1 MVIGYLCQ
9 GGPCVA
15 LSKSVYRALP
25 TASLLH
31 PPTLHNEQHRRQ
43 KLLKPEGKPVSGFV
57 DVWLAIT
64 ANDSSSDVLEEPD
77 ALEEPAV
84 PEEPLDLYQKEIRSR
99 DLS

>member
-84 PEEPLDLYQKEIRSR
+84 PEEPLDLYQ
-99 DLS
+99 

>member
-1 MVIGYLCQ
+1 MVIGYMCQ

-25 TASLLH
+25 STSLLH
-31 PPTLHNEQHRRQ
+31 PPKLHYEQHRRQ
-43 KLLKPEGKPVSGFV
+43 KLLKPKVKPVSGFV

-84 PEEPLDLYQKEIRSR
+84 PEEPLDLYQ
-99 DLS
+99 